1 MAQVPPPIAPPGV
14 PPPTRPKRRGCL
26 GCGLGC
32 LIPVVLIV
40 LLLVGGFYFLV
51 VQAAASVSVPAQ
63 LVVLNPATTLVH
75 GGSAQPATSGA
86 QVHEN
91 DQVRTDANGR
101 SLIQFQDGSITRLAP
116 STQITLTSAQ
126 FDSKGRLA
134 KVGIGQQ
141 AGRTMNTVEKLV
153 AGNASFTVSGHS
165 ANASVRGTKF
175 EVVQFANGGVLLKT
189 YIGRVHLAGSNG
201 SGADV
206 NAGQQASAA
215 PNGAVSPP
223 VPIAPDPN
231 DPFTLWMA
239 SEEGAKAAGQPAT
252 AQTSFNNGG
261 LGTGQTQAQPDYST
275 AGGEV
280 IGELAYPGS
289 NMRLTITDPN
299 GVPHQNSGGSV
310 TRNGKLVVVDIP
322 NAPGG
327 VFKISVTGV
336 DVNPSENF
344 TVTLVTKFVC
354 SANQLAGGGYVRNVL
369 SANDTKNTLVQ
380 AGATNVNISFN
391 GASAGGANVS
401 GSGNF
406 SGTNLAGA
414 ALLYAAGG
422 GNLGVTLTQA
432 TVNGINVKQQVY
444 DAIANA
450 GGHNLDSLQIG
461 YNVER
466 VYSCSAGNDSFL
478 VIEGHQ

>member
-1 MAQVPPPIAPPGV
+1 MAQVPPPIAPPGA

-116 STQITLTSAQ
+116 STQVTLTSAQ

-175 EVVQFANGGVLLKT
+175 EVVQYA
-189 YIGRVHLAGSNG
+189 
-201 SGADV
+201 
-206 NAGQQASAA
+206 
-215 PNGAVSPP
+215 
-223 VPIAPDPN
+223 
-231 DPFTLWMA
+231 
-239 SEEGAKAAGQPAT
+239 
-252 AQTSFNNGG
+252 NNGG
-261 LGTGQTQAQPDYST
+261 LATGQTQAQPDYST

-289 NMRLTITDPN
+289 NMQLTITDPN
-299 GVPHQNSGGSV
+299 GVAHQNSGGAV
-310 TRNGKLVVVDIP
+310 VRTGKLVVVDIP
-322 NAPGG
+322 NGPGG
-327 VFKISVTGV
+327 AYKVKVTGV
-336 DVNPSENF
+336 DVNP
-344 TVTLVTKFVC
+344 
-354 SANQLAGGGYVRNVL
+354 
-369 SANDTKNTLVQ
+369 
-380 AGATNVNISFN
+380 
-391 GASAGGANVS
+391 
-401 GSGNF
+401 
-406 SGTNLAGA
+406 
-414 ALLYAAGG
+414 
-422 GNLGVTLTQA
+422 
-432 TVNGINVKQQVY
+432 
-444 DAIANA
+444 
-450 GGHNLDSLQIG
+450 
-461 YNVER
+461 
-466 VYSCSAGNDSFL
+466 
-478 VIEGHQ
+478 